1 MCLVGEDGDVIQART
16 SWTKARL
23 DVREGEAVG
32 ILQAQAIQWAL
43 GLGLQ
48 QVTIELDVKVVVDSI
63 HPNSCDFSE
72 FGSIIS
78 SVSVF

>member
-1 MCLVGEDGDVIQART
+1 MCLVGEDGNVIQART

-32 ILQAQAIQWAL
+32 ILQAIQWAL

-48 QVTIELDVKVVVDSI
+48 QVTIQLDVKVVVDSI
-63 HPNSCDFSE
+63 HANSCDFSE
-72 FGSIIS
+72 FGSTIS